1 MINEKTAGELNTRL
15 HKIAGQLGGLERM
28 IEAGRYCV
36 EVLDQVAAVQAALGG
51 VGKVLLRNHI
61 ETCVSQALSGRDQN
75 ERRQK
80 IDELVKIYS
89 RFCNGR

>member
-1 MINEKTAGELNTRL
+1 MIDEKTARQLNSRL

-28 IEAGRYCV
+28 IESGRYCV
-36 EVLDQVAAVQAALGG
+36 DVLNQVAAVQAALGG

-61 ETCVSQALSGRDQN
+61 ETCVAEALSGRDRE

-80 IDELVKIYS
+80 IDELVKIYG
-89 RFCNGR
+89 RFCKSV